1 MAFSRF
7 YYPHQINVGQL
18 IELPVRSAR
27 HAVNVLRLGK
37 GEKIILFNGQGGE
50 FLSFIKEINKVSIFV
65 LIEAFMDVE
74 RESPLQITLV
84 QSICINIKMD
94 LIIRKAVE
102 LGVNSIQP
110 IVTKRCLVKL
120 SEKRELKR
128 LFRWQQIVISAC
140 EQCGRNFVP
149 QVLPPVTISDWLLS
163 QGTMR
168 KELSNEVTGKLYF
181 ILSPIARMR
190 LSDFSKKLSVTELTV
205 LVGPEGGF
213 TSEEYNAVIST
224 GFSSL
229 RLGDRILRTE
239 SVALAALSSLQ
250 AVWGDY

>member
-1 MAFSRF
+1 MEFSRI
-7 YYPHQINVGQL
+7 YYPNQINVGNS
-18 IELPVRSAR
+18 IELPVKSAH

-37 GEKIILFNGQGGE
+37 GDKIILFNGKGGE
-50 FLSFIKEINKVSIFV
+50 FIASIKGINKNSIFV
-65 LIEAFMDVE
+65 LIEEFRNVE
-74 RESPLQITLV
+74 RESPLQINLV

-94 LIIRKAVE
+94 LIVRKAVE

-110 IVTKRCLVKL
+110 VVTKRCLVKL
-120 SEKRELKR
+120 SDKRELKR

-140 EQCGRNFVP
+140 EQCGRNCIP
-149 QVLPPVTISDWLLS
+149 QVLSPVSISDWLVS
-163 QGTMR
+163 QGPMI
-168 KELSNEVTGKLYF
+168 KEFGNEASGKLHF
-181 ILSPIARMR
+181 ILSPMSGMR
-190 LSDFSKKLSVTELTV
+190 LHDFSKKLSVTELTV

-213 TSEEYNAVIST
+213 TSDEYTTAIST

-239 SVALAALSSLQ
+239 SASLAALSALQ